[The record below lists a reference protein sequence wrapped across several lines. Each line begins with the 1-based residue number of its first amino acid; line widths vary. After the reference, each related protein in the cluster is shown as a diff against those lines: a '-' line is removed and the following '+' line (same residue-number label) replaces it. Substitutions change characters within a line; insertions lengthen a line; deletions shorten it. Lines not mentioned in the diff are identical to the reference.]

1 MSGAAIEIRLEGLP
15 ALNSRVSRLLA
26 GLKNPEPL
34 LRELAA
40 EGEAQTRRR
49 MEFEKRGPDGT
60 PWPEWSPGYAATR
73 HGGQSLLDATG
84 ALIQSCLLYTSRCV

>member
-60 PWPEWSPGYAATR
+60 PWPEWSPGVRLSICSDRPRA
-73 HGGQSLLDATG
+73 SPDAT
-84 ALIQSCLLYTSRCV
+84 L